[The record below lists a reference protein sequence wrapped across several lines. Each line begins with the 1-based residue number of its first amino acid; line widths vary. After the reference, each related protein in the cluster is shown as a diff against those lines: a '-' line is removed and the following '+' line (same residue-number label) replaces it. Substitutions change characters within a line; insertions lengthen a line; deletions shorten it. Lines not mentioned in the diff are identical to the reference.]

1 MNIKLILT
9 NLCLAVSV
17 VGVAQTVE
25 NDGVGQ
31 LESIA
36 ASPAELLRGELSGVR
51 VSAVDGSPDGM
62 LNVNIRGLNSLHG
75 DSQPLWIVDGT
86 VIGSS
91 LNNNLDA
98 FYLRGGQ
105 TINYELLPDY
115 SNRSYTSPI
124 GNFGWLDPYDIESIE
139 VLKDVAATSLYG
151 MQGANGVIIIKTKR
165 PDSGEHNI
173 RLNSNVGVDLSS
185 QRGEAFKTGVLTTH
199 NLGISGLFGAGSFYN
214 ISGFIRHRDAAVRNS
229 RSTTG
234 GVTINLETAASELF
248 QFGLNSRL
256 SYGNVNSASGTNYI
270 GSPSAM
276 MLARYPEAFPN
287 DNISG
292 WLSSFDDSLKDYR
305 TVNSVWLN
313 INFLKTLRLKLE
325 GGLDYQTQNR
335 YIWFGDRTSFG
346 SEFNGAAGILNNS
359 LLNYNFKAELRFD
372 RTFAVRHHLQAS
384 LDFDINGKNNRT
396 NAMCGTDFDLP
407 YLKAKGMTSSGS
419 IKSLRK
425 FAKTYVLMGG
435 YAFASYDY
443 DGYAGVSGAARC
455 DWTVKYE
462 KQPLLF
468 PSVQAFVD
476 LKKIFLE
483 DNQVLSALKLQGG
496 YGMAGR
502 EVVLPYEYLYAYS
515 DDIPEVPEA
524 GAEPYFDGMNRLI
537 TSEYNVGLNV
547 GFLNDRFNV
556 SLKWYDKT
564 TQDVFRIYNFG
575 KILSELWV
583 ETKDWKLYKQTNTPI
598 RNSGVEL
605 DADFGIIRS
614 SEVLWNAD
622 VNLAYNIN
630 DSLEYDTLPKIYGG
644 LGTSLSLYGFTV
656 GADFS
661 GAALFNIINANS
673 LVSDNTLKPE
683 DCLERGDYFRLDCL
697 SLSYKV
703 PCKARWIK
711 DFKVNLSAHNL
722 FTVTGYSGWNP
733 DVNSFGVTAKSHGFD
748 YGSYPLRR
756 QVVLGVS
763 FRF

>member
-1 MNIKLILT
+1 MNVKLILT

-17 VGVAQTVE
+17 AGAAQTVE

-31 LESIA
+31 IEAIA

-105 TINYELLPDY
+105 TINYEPLPDY
-115 SNRSYTSPI
+115 SDRSYTSPI
-124 GNFGWLDPYDIESIE
+124 GNFGWLDPYDIESVE

-151 MQGANGVIIIKTKR
+151 MQGANGVIIVKTRK
-165 PDSGEHNI
+165 PKAGEHNI
-173 RLNSNVGVDLSS
+173 RLNSNIGVDLSS
-185 QRGEAFKTGVLTTH
+185 QRGEAFKTGVVTTH
-199 NLGISGLFGAGSFYN
+199 NIGMSGLIGAGSFYN
-214 ISGFIRHRDAAVRNS
+214 ISGFVRYKDAAVRGS

-234 GVTINLETAASELF
+234 GVTVNMETAASELF

-256 SYGNVNSASGTNYI
+256 SYGDISSASGTNYI

-276 MLARYPEAFPN
+276 MLARYPEAFPR
-287 DNISG
+287 DNMSG
-292 WLSSFDDSLKDYR
+292 WLSSYDDSAKDYR

-313 INFLKTLRLKLE
+313 INFLKNLRLRLD

-335 YIWFGDRTSFG
+335 FIWLGDRTSFG
-346 SEFNGAAGILNNS
+346 SDFNGAAGILNNS
-359 LLNYNFKAELRFD
+359 LLNYNFKAELWFD
-372 RTFAVRHHLQAS
+372 RTFAVRHHVRAT
-384 LDFDINGKNNRT
+384 LDFDVNGKNNRT

-407 YLKAKGMTSSGS
+407 YLKAKGMTASGS
-419 IKSLRK
+419 IKSIRK
-425 FAKTYVLMGG
+425 FARNYVLMGG
-435 YAFASYDY
+435 YAYAAYDY
-443 DGYAGVSGAARC
+443 DGYAGISGAARC
-455 DWTVKYE
+455 DWTVRYE
-462 KQPLLF
+462 KQPLCF
-468 PSVQAFVD
+468 PSVQAFAD
-476 LKKIFLE
+476 LKKMFLSDAE
-483 DNQVLSALKLQGG
+483 ILSALRLQGG

-502 EVVLPYEYLYAYS
+502 ETVLPYEYLWAYS
-515 DDIPEVPEA
+515 DDIPEVPA

-537 TSEYNVGLNV
+537 SSEYNVGLRV

-556 SLKWYDKT
+556 SAKYYDKT

-575 KILSELWV
+575 KILSDLWV
-583 ETKDWKLYKQTNTPI
+583 ETRDWRIHKQTNTPV
-598 RNSGVEL
+598 RNRGLEL

-614 SEVLWNAD
+614 DDILWTAD
-622 VNLAYNIN
+622 VNAAYNIN
-630 DSLEYDTLPKIYGG
+630 EGLEYDTLPKIYGG
-644 LGTSLSLYGFTV
+644 LGTSLSMYGFTL

-661 GAALFNIINANS
+661 GAALFNIMNAN
-673 LVSDNTLKPE
+673 LLMADNTLKPE

-703 PCKARWIK
+703 PCKVRWIR

-722 FTVTGYSGWNP
+722 FTITDYSGWNP
-733 DVNSFGVTAKSHGFD
+733 DVNSFGVTARIHGVD